1 MIMKAGDTLMEIT
14 YIDHSSFLLEW
25 ENCYWL
31 FDYYK
36 SDIPIMKPNKKIFV
50 FVSHKHKDHFN
61 PKIFDLYN
69 MYEDLEYV
77 LSSDIK
83 MLQLK
88 DQKMDINQDLLDKI
102 NWVHPSQTY
111 HLNVQKDNEII
122 LKTLVSTDEGVAF
135 LLTYQEKTI
144 YYAGDLNL
152 WVWPGETEAY
162 NKDMTIR
169 FKDQM
174 IALKDLPIDVAFAP
188 LDPRQEDYYYFGLES
203 LLSTAKVKYVFPMH
217 FWDQPLIIQQYKK
230 ERASFMYDTE
240 VIEVQQCG
248 QKWHIQI

>member
-1 MIMKAGDTLMEIT
+1 MEIT
-14 YIDHSSFLLEW
+14 YIDHSGFLLEW

-36 SDIPIMKPNKKIFV
+36 ADIPVMKSNKKIIV

-69 MYEDLEYV
+69 MYEQVEYV

-83 MLQLK
+83 AVLLN
-88 DQKMDINQDLLDKI
+88 DQKMGIDPKLLDEI
-102 NWVHPSQTY
+102 IWVLPSQTY
-111 HLNVQKDNEII
+111 ILNVCDESEIMI
-122 LKTLVSTDEGVAF
+122 KSLISTDEGVAF

-162 NKDMTIR
+162 NKDMTIK
-169 FKDQM
+169 FKKEM
-174 IALKDLPIDVAFAP
+174 SILKDLHIDVAFAP
-188 LDPRQEDYYYFGLES
+188 LDPRQEEYYYLGMEN

-217 FWDQPLIIQQYKK
+217 FWDQPSIIQKYKK
-230 ERASFMYDTE
+230 ERASSIDNTHVME
-240 VIEVQQCG
+240 IQECG